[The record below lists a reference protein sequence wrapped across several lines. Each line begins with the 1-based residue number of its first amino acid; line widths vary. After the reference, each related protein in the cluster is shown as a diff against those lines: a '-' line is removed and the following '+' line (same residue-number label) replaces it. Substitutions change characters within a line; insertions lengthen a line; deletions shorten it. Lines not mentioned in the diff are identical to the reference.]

1 MMALSSNPPLSIDT
15 VTPNADLFY
24 RLAGYQFKRT
34 YLELINL
41 ARETQTQHIRQPF
54 PP

>member
-15 VTPNADLFY
+15 ATPNADLFY
-24 RLAGYQFKRT
+24 ILARNITQRT

-41 ARETQTQHIRQPF
+41 ARKT
-54 PP
+54 